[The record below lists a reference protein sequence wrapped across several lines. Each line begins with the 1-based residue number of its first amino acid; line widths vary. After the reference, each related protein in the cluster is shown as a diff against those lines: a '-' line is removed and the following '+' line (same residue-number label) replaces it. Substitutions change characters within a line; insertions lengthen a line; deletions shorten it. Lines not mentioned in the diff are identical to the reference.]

1 MGPKL
6 TNYLIL
12 WIIIF
17 VQNSNTAQNCN
28 AFLYQKDTLQYEAC
42 LIAEDAYQY
51 YQYSRE
57 YQEILD
63 KAIEKCPYFS
73 YAYRNK
79 SIAYLKSG
87 DFITWKYLIDKAVE
101 YDFRENI
108 GYRGWCKFQFFRD
121 YQGAIDDIESLEAVS
136 NGNIG
141 YSAGG
146 QYHLKVAKALCY
158 KQLGKVD
165 KAITIMEQY
174 MLDSTN
180 QISVFDHL
188 HLGVM
193 YLETGAYDKAITQ
206 LNLQS
211 IVNNLA
217 ENQYYLGLCHKK
229 MGNIT
234 LFSEHIT
241 KAKEMYLRNQKM
253 VFHYTEPIDRVY
265 SEEINQALM
274 GKEKA
279 DK

>member
-1 MGPKL
+1 MMQL
-6 TNYLIL
+6 TKYLIV
-12 WIIIF
+12 WIVGLSLNI
-17 VQNSNTAQNCN
+17 STAQNCN

-57 YQEILD
+57 YQKILD
-63 KAIEKCPYFS
+63 KAIEKCPHYS
-73 YAYRNK
+73 YAYLNK

-87 DFITWKYLIDKAVE
+87 DFITWKSLIDNAVE
-101 YDFRENI
+101 YNFRENI

-121 YQGAIDDIESLEAVS
+121 YQGAIDDIASLEAVS
-136 NGNIG
+136 KGNIG

-158 KQLGKVD
+158 KQIGNPE
-165 KAITIMEQY
+165 KAISIMEQY
-174 MLDSTN
+174 MLDTTN

-193 YLETGAYDKAITQ
+193 YLETSAYDNAVTQ
-206 LNLQS
+206 FTLQS
-211 IVNNLA
+211 RLNDLA
-217 ENQYYLGLCHKK
+217 ENQYYLALCHQKL
-229 MGNIT
+229 GNVT

-265 SEEINQALM
+265 LKEIEDAMLVDKEG
-274 GKEKA
+274 GK
-279 DK
+279 

>member
-1 MGPKL
+1 MTKL
-6 TNYLIL
+6 TKYLIV
-12 WIIIF
+12 WIVVF
-17 VQNSNTAQNCN
+17 GQNINTAQNCN

-63 KAIEKCPYFS
+63 KAIEKCPHFS
-73 YAYRNK
+73 YAYLNK

-87 DFITWKYLIDKAVE
+87 DFITWKHLIDKAVE
-101 YDFRENI
+101 YNFKENI

-136 NGNIG
+136 KGNIG

-158 KQLGKVD
+158 KQLSNVD
-165 KAITIMEQY
+165 KAISIMEPY
-174 MLDSTN
+174 MLDTTN

-193 YLETGAYDKAITQ
+193 YLETGTYDKAITHF
-206 LNLQS
+206 NLQR
-211 IVNNLA
+211 VQNDLA
-217 ENQYYLGLCHKK
+217 ENQYYLALCYQK
-229 MGNIT
+229 MGNDS

-265 SEEINQALM
+265 LKEIEDAMLRE
-274 GKEKA
+274 KEGYK
-279 DK
+279 

>member
-1 MGPKL
+1 MRKS
-6 TNYLIL
+6 TNFIIL

-17 VQNSNTAQNCN
+17 VQNISTAQNCN
-28 AFLYQKDTLQYEAC
+28 VFLYQKDTLQYEAC

-63 KAIEKCPYFS
+63 KAIEKCPHFS
-73 YAYRNK
+73 YAYLNK
-79 SIAYLKSG
+79 STAYLKSG

-101 YDFRENI
+101 YDTRENI

-121 YQGAIDDIESLEAVS
+121 YQGAIDDIESLEAAS
-136 NGNIG
+136 KGNIG

-158 KQLGKVD
+158 KQLGDVH
-165 KAITIMEQY
+165 KAITIMEEY
-174 MLDSTN
+174 MVDTTL
-180 QISVFDHL
+180 QVSVFDHL
-188 HLGVM
+188 HFGVM
-193 YLETGAYDKAITQ
+193 YLETGIYEKAITQ

-211 IVNNLA
+211 AQNDLA
-217 ENQYYLGLCHKK
+217 ENQYYLALCYQK
-229 MGNIT
+229 MGNDT
-234 LFSEHIT
+234 LFNEHIA

-265 SEEINQALM
+265 LKEIESAMEVQKDDN
-274 GKEKA
+274 K
-279 DK
+279 

>member
-1 MGPKL
+1 MIKL
-6 TNYLIL
+6 TKY
-12 WIIIF
+12 IIVWVIALS
-17 VQNSNTAQNCN
+17 QTISSAQNCK
-28 AFLYQKDTLQYEAC
+28 AFLYQKDTIQYEAC
-42 LIAEDAYQY
+42 LIAEDAHRY

-63 KAIEKCPYFS
+63 KAIEKCPHFS

-79 SIAYLKSG
+79 STAYLKSG
-87 DFITWKYLIDKAVE
+87 DFITWKYLIDKAVD

-136 NGNIG
+136 KGNIG

-146 QYHLKVAKALCY
+146 HYHLKVAKALCY
-158 KQLGKVD
+158 KQLGDVD

-174 MLDSTN
+174 LLDSTN

-193 YLETGAYDKAITQ
+193 YLQTDAYDKAITQ
-206 LNLQS
+206 FNLQVTES
-211 IVNNLA
+211 DLA
-217 ENQYYLGLCHKK
+217 ENQYYLALCHKK
-229 MGNIT
+229 MGNDS
-234 LFSEHIT
+234 LFTEHIN
-241 KAKEMYLRNQKM
+241 KAKEMYLSNQKM

-265 SEEINQALM
+265 LKEIEDAM
-274 GKEKA
+274 MIDKKA

>member
-1 MGPKL
+1 MRKS
-6 TNYLIL
+6 TNFIIL

-17 VQNSNTAQNCN
+17 FQNISTAQNCN
-28 AFLYQKDTLQYEAC
+28 VFLYQKDTLQYEAC

-63 KAIEKCPYFS
+63 KAIEKCPHFS

-79 SIAYLKSG
+79 STAYLKSG

-121 YQGAIDDIESLEAVS
+121 YQGAIDDIEALEAVS
-136 NGNIG
+136 KGNIG

-158 KQLGKVD
+158 KQLGDID
-165 KAITIMEQY
+165 KAISIMEQY
-174 MLDSTN
+174 MIDSTN

-193 YLETGAYDKAITQ
+193 YLETGTYDKAITQ
-206 LNLQS
+206 LNLQTTQ
-211 IVNNLA
+211 NDLA
-217 ENQYYLGLCHKK
+217 ENQYYLALCHQK
-229 MGNIT
+229 MGNT
-234 LFSEHIT
+234 DLFTIHIT

-253 VFHYTEPIDRVY
+253 IFHYTEPIDRVY
-265 SEEINQALM
+265 LEEMDKALSLA
-274 GKEKA
+274 KE
-279 DK
+279 

>member
-1 MGPKL
+1 MRKS
-6 TNYLIL
+6 TNFIIL

-17 VQNSNTAQNCN
+17 FQNISTAQNCN
-28 AFLYQKDTLQYEAC
+28 VFLYQKDTLQYEAC

-63 KAIEKCPYFS
+63 KAIEKCPHFS

-79 SIAYLKSG
+79 STAYLKSG

-121 YQGAIDDIESLEAVS
+121 YQGAIDDIEALEAVS
-136 NGNIG
+136 KGNIG

-158 KQLGKVD
+158 KQLGDID
-165 KAITIMEQY
+165 KAISIMEQY
-174 MLDSTN
+174 MIDSTN

-193 YLETGAYDKAITQ
+193 YLETGTYDKAITQ
-206 LNLQS
+206 LNLQTTQ
-211 IVNNLA
+211 NDLA
-217 ENQYYLGLCHKK
+217 ENQYYLALCHQK
-229 MGNIT
+229 MGNT
-234 LFSEHIT
+234 DLFTTHIT

-253 VFHYTEPIDRVY
+253 IFHYTEPIDRVY
-265 SEEINQALM
+265 LEEMDKALSLA
-274 GKEKA
+274 KE
-279 DK
+279 

>member
-1 MGPKL
+1 MRKL
-6 TNYLIL
+6 TNFIIL
-12 WIIIF
+12 WSIIF
-17 VQNSNTAQNCN
+17 VQNISTAQNCN
-28 AFLYQKDTLQYEAC
+28 VFLYQKDTLQYEAC

-63 KAIEKCPYFS
+63 KAIEKCPHFS
-73 YAYRNK
+73 FAYRNK
-79 SIAYLKSG
+79 STAYLKSG

-121 YQGAIDDIESLEAVS
+121 YQGAIEDIEALEAVS
-136 NGNIG
+136 KGNIG

-158 KQLGKVD
+158 KQLGDID
-165 KAITIMEQY
+165 KAISIMEQY
-174 MLDSTN
+174 MIDSTN

-193 YLETGAYDKAITQ
+193 YLETGTYDKAITQ

-211 IVNNLA
+211 KQNDLA
-217 ENQYYLGLCHKK
+217 ENQYYLALCHQK
-229 MGNIT
+229 MGIT
-234 LFSEHIT
+234 DLFTTHIT

-253 VFHYTEPIDRVY
+253 IFHYTEPIDRIY
-265 SEEINQALM
+265 LKEMDKALSLA
-274 GKEKA
+274 KE
-279 DK
+279 

>member
-1 MGPKL
+1 MTKI
-6 TNYLIL
+6 TKYLIV
-12 WIIIF
+12 WIVALSLNI
-17 VQNSNTAQNCN
+17 SKAQNCN

-63 KAIEKCPYFS
+63 KAIEKCPHFS
-73 YAYRNK
+73 YAYLNK

-87 DFITWKYLIDKAVE
+87 DFITWKHLIDKAVE
-101 YDFRENI
+101 YNFRENI

-136 NGNIG
+136 KTNIG

-158 KQLGKVD
+158 KQLGNID
-165 KAITIMEQY
+165 KAISIMEPY
-174 MLDSTN
+174 MLDTTN
-180 QISVFDHL
+180 IISVFDHL

-206 LNLQS
+206 FNLQS
-211 IVNNLA
+211 TQNELA
-217 ENQYYLGLCHKK
+217 ENQYYLALCYQK
-229 MGNIT
+229 MGNDS

-265 SEEINQALM
+265 REEINQALM
-274 GKEKA
+274 GQKKA

>member
-1 MGPKL
+1 MRKS
-6 TNYLIL
+6 TNF
-12 WIIIF
+12 IIF
-17 VQNSNTAQNCN
+17 WSIIFIQNISTAQNCN
-28 AFLYQKDTLQYEAC
+28 VFLYQKDTLQYEAC
-42 LIAEDAYQY
+42 LIAEDAYLY

-63 KAIEKCPYFS
+63 KAIEKCPHFS

-79 SIAYLKSG
+79 STAYLKSG

-121 YQGAIDDIESLEAVS
+121 YQGAIEDIEALEAVS
-136 NGNIG
+136 KGNIG

-158 KQLGKVD
+158 KQLGDID
-165 KAITIMEQY
+165 KAISIMEQY
-174 MLDSTN
+174 MIDSTN

-193 YLETGAYDKAITQ
+193 YLETGTYDKAITQ

-211 IVNNLA
+211 KQNDLA
-217 ENQYYLGLCHKK
+217 ENQYYLALCHQK
-229 MGNIT
+229 MGIT
-234 LFSEHIT
+234 DLFTTHIT

-253 VFHYTEPIDRVY
+253 IFHYTEPIDRVY
-265 SEEINQALM
+265 LEEMDKALSLA
-274 GKEKA
+274 KE
-279 DK
+279 

>member
-1 MGPKL
+1 MKKS
-6 TNYLIL
+6 TNF
-12 WIIIF
+12 IIF
-17 VQNSNTAQNCN
+17 WSIIFAQNISTAQNCN
-28 AFLYQKDTLQYEAC
+28 VFLYQKDTSQYEAC

-63 KAIEKCPYFS
+63 KAIEKCPHFS

-79 SIAYLKSG
+79 STAYLKSG

-121 YQGAIDDIESLEAVS
+121 YQGAIDDIESLEAIS
-136 NGNIG
+136 KGNIG

-158 KQLGKVD
+158 KQLGNID
-165 KAITIMEQY
+165 KAISIIEQY
-174 MLDSTN
+174 MIDSIN

-193 YLETGAYDKAITQ
+193 YLETGAYHKAIIQ
-206 LNLQS
+206 FNLQS
-211 IVNNLA
+211 TLNDLA
-217 ENQYYLGLCHKK
+217 ENQYYLAMCHEK
-229 MGNIT
+229 MRNT
-234 LFSEHIT
+234 LLFTTHIT

-253 VFHYTEPIDRVY
+253 IFHYTEPIDRIY
-265 SEEINQALM
+265 LEEIDKALSSP
-274 GKEKA
+274 KE
-279 DK
+279 

>member
-1 MGPKL
+1 MKKS
-6 TNYLIL
+6 TNF
-12 WIIIF
+12 IIF
-17 VQNSNTAQNCN
+17 WSIIFAQNISTSQNCN
-28 AFLYQKDTLQYEAC
+28 VFLYQKDTSQYEAC

-63 KAIEKCPYFS
+63 KAIEKCPHFS

-79 SIAYLKSG
+79 STAYLKSG

-121 YQGAIDDIESLEAVS
+121 YQGAIDDIESLEAIS
-136 NGNIG
+136 KGNIG

-158 KQLGKVD
+158 KQLGNID
-165 KAITIMEQY
+165 KAISIIEQY
-174 MLDSTN
+174 MIDSIN

-193 YLETGAYDKAITQ
+193 YLKTGAYHKAITQ
-206 LNLQS
+206 FNLQS
-211 IVNNLA
+211 TLNDLA
-217 ENQYYLGLCHKK
+217 ENQYYLAMCHEK
-229 MGNIT
+229 MRNT
-234 LFSEHIT
+234 LLFTIHIT

-253 VFHYTEPIDRVY
+253 IFHYTEPIDRIY
-265 SEEINQALM
+265 LEEIDKALSSP
-274 GKEKA
+274 KE
-279 DK
+279 

>member
-1 MGPKL
+1 MTKI
-6 TNYLIL
+6 TKYLIV
-12 WIIIF
+12 WIIALSLNI
-17 VQNSNTAQNCN
+17 SKAQNCN

-63 KAIEKCPYFS
+63 KAIEKCPHFS
-73 YAYRNK
+73 YAYLNK

-101 YDFRENI
+101 YNFRENI

-136 NGNIG
+136 KGNIG

-158 KQLGKVD
+158 KQLGNID
-165 KAITIMEQY
+165 KAISIMEQY
-174 MLDSTN
+174 MLDTTN
-180 QISVFDHL
+180 QVSVFDHL

-193 YLETGAYDKAITQ
+193 YLETGTYDKAITQ
-206 LNLQS
+206 FNLQS
-211 IVNNLA
+211 TQNELA
-217 ENQYYLGLCHKK
+217 ENKYYLALCYQK
-229 MGNIT
+229 MGNDS
-234 LFSEHIT
+234 LFSENIT
-241 KAKEMYLRNQKM
+241 KAKEMYLRKQKM

-265 SEEINQALM
+265 LEVINQVLM
-274 GKEKA
+274 RQEKA

>member
-1 MGPKL
+1 MRKL
-6 TNYLIL
+6 TNFIIL

-17 VQNSNTAQNCN
+17 VQNISTAQNCN
-28 AFLYQKDTLQYEAC
+28 VFLYQKDTLQYEAC

-63 KAIEKCPYFS
+63 KAIEKCPHFS
-73 YAYRNK
+73 FAYRNK
-79 SIAYLKSG
+79 STAYLKSG

-121 YQGAIDDIESLEAVS
+121 YQGAIEDIEALEAVS
-136 NGNIG
+136 KGNIG

-158 KQLGKVD
+158 KQLGDID
-165 KAITIMEQY
+165 KAISIMEQY
-174 MLDSTN
+174 MIDSTN

-193 YLETGAYDKAITQ
+193 YLETGTYDKAITQ

-211 IVNNLA
+211 KQNDLA
-217 ENQYYLGLCHKK
+217 ENQYYLALCHQK
-229 MGNIT
+229 MGIT
-234 LFSEHIT
+234 DLFTTHIT

-253 VFHYTEPIDRVY
+253 IFHYTEPIDRIY
-265 SEEINQALM
+265 LKEMDKALSLA
-274 GKEKA
+274 KE
-279 DK
+279 

>member
-1 MGPKL
+1 MIRIPK
-6 TNYLIL
+6 YFIL
-12 WIIIF
+12 CM
-17 VQNSNTAQNCN
+17 VVLGQNTITAQNCK

-42 LIAEDAYQY
+42 LIAEDAHRY

-63 KAIEKCPYFS
+63 KAIEKCPHFS

-79 SIAYLKSG
+79 STAYLKSG

-136 NGNIG
+136 KGNIG

-146 QYHLKVAKALCY
+146 HYHLKVAKALSY
-158 KQLGKVD
+158 KQLGDVD
-165 KAITIMEQY
+165 KAITVMELF

-193 YLETGAYDKAITQ
+193 YLETGVYDKAITQ
-206 LNLQS
+206 FDLQS
-211 IVNNLA
+211 IESDLA
-217 ENQYYLGLCHKK
+217 ENQYYLALCHQK
-229 MGNIT
+229 MGNHS
-234 LFSEHIT
+234 LFSKHIA

-253 VFHYTEPIDRVY
+253 TFHYTEPIDRVY
-265 SEEINQALM
+265 LKEIEDAM
-274 GKEKA
+274 MIDKKA
-279 DK
+279 D

>member
-1 MGPKL
+1 MTKL
-6 TNYLIL
+6 TKY
-12 WIIIF
+12 IIVWVIALC
-17 VQNSNTAQNCN
+17 QTISTAQNCN
-28 AFLYQKDTLQYEAC
+28 VFLYQKDTLHYEAC

-63 KAIEKCPYFS
+63 KAIEKCPHFS

-79 SIAYLKSG
+79 STAYLKSG

-121 YQGAIDDIESLEAVS
+121 YKGAIDDVESLEAVS
-136 NGNIG
+136 KGNIG

-146 QYHLKVAKALCY
+146 HYHLKVAKALCY
-158 KQLGKVD
+158 KQLGDVN
-165 KAITIMEQY
+165 KAITIMEEY
-174 MLDSTN
+174 MADTTL
-180 QISVFDHL
+180 QVSVFDHL
-188 HLGVM
+188 HLGVL
-193 YLETGAYDKAITQ
+193 YLETGIYDKAITQ

-211 IVNNLA
+211 TQNDLA
-217 ENQYYLGLCHKK
+217 ENQYYLALCHQK
-229 MGNIT
+229 MGNDS
-234 LFSEHIT
+234 LFNEHIT

-265 SEEINQALM
+265 LEEINQALI
-274 GKEKA
+274 GNEKA

>member
-1 MGPKL
+1 MIMIRIYTILLINLL
-6 TNYLIL
+6 TFAITN
-12 WIIIF
+12 
-17 VQNSNTAQNCN
+17 AQNCN
-28 AFLYQKDTLQYEAC
+28 VFLYQKDTLQHEAC
-42 LIAEDAYQY
+42 IIAQDAYSH
-51 YQYSRE
+51 YQYSKE

-63 KAIEKCPYFS
+63 KAIEKCPHFS

-79 SIAYLKSG
+79 SMAYLKSG

-121 YQGAIDDIESLEAVS
+121 YQGCIDDIEALEAIS
-136 NGNIG
+136 KGNIG

-158 KQLGKVD
+158 KQLGDVD
-165 KAITIMEQY
+165 KAITIMEDY
-174 MLDSTN
+174 MTDPTT

-193 YLETGAYDKAITQ
+193 YLESGEYDKAIIQ
-206 LNLQS
+206 FNLQS
-211 IVNNLA
+211 TQNELA
-217 ENQYYLGLCHKK
+217 ENQYYLAICHQK
-229 MGNIT
+229 MGNIA
-234 LFSEHIT
+234 LFSDHII

-265 SEEINQALM
+265 LKEIEDAMMKPKKNN
-274 GKEKA
+274 K
-279 DK
+279 

>member
-1 MGPKL
+1 MRKS
-6 TNYLIL
+6 TNF
-12 WIIIF
+12 IIF
-17 VQNSNTAQNCN
+17 WSIIFIQNISTAQNCN
-28 AFLYQKDTLQYEAC
+28 VFLYQKDTLQYEAC

-63 KAIEKCPYFS
+63 KAIEKCPHFS
-73 YAYRNK
+73 FAYRNK
-79 SIAYLKSG
+79 STAYLKSG

-121 YQGAIDDIESLEAVS
+121 YQGAIEDIEALEAVS
-136 NGNIG
+136 KGNIG

-158 KQLGKVD
+158 KQLGDID
-165 KAITIMEQY
+165 KAISIMEQY
-174 MLDSTN
+174 MIDSTN

-193 YLETGAYDKAITQ
+193 YLETGTYDKAITQ

-211 IVNNLA
+211 KQNDLA
-217 ENQYYLGLCHKK
+217 ENQYYLALCHQK
-229 MGNIT
+229 MGIT
-234 LFSEHIT
+234 DLFTTHIT

-253 VFHYTEPIDRVY
+253 IFHYTEPIDRIY
-265 SEEINQALM
+265 LKEMDKALSLA
-274 GKEKA
+274 KE
-279 DK
+279 

>member
-1 MGPKL
+1 MRKS
-6 TNYLIL
+6 TNF
-12 WIIIF
+12 IIF
-17 VQNSNTAQNCN
+17 WSIIFIQNISTAQNCN
-28 AFLYQKDTLQYEAC
+28 VFLYQKDTLQYEAC

-63 KAIEKCPYFS
+63 KAIEKCPHFS

-79 SIAYLKSG
+79 STAYLKSG

-121 YQGAIDDIESLEAVS
+121 YQGAIDDIEALEAVS
-136 NGNIG
+136 KGNIG

-158 KQLGKVD
+158 KQLGNID
-165 KAITIMEQY
+165 KAISIMEQY
-174 MLDSTN
+174 MIDSTN

-193 YLETGAYDKAITQ
+193 YLETGTYDKAITQ

-211 IVNNLA
+211 KQNDLA
-217 ENQYYLGLCHKK
+217 ENQYYLALCHQK
-229 MGNIT
+229 MGIT
-234 LFSEHIT
+234 DLFTTHIT

-253 VFHYTEPIDRVY
+253 IFHYTEPIDRIY
-265 SEEINQALM
+265 LKEMDKALSLA
-274 GKEKA
+274 KE
-279 DK
+279 

>member
-1 MGPKL
+1 MNKPI
-6 TNYLIL
+6 NYIVLCF
-12 WIIIF
+12 IIF
-17 VQNSNTAQNCN
+17 GQNISTAQNCN

-42 LIAEDAYQY
+42 LIAEDAERY

-57 YQEILD
+57 YQEIQD
-63 KAIEKCPYFS
+63 KAIEKCPHFS

-79 SIAYLKSG
+79 STAYLKSG

-121 YQGAIDDIESLEAVS
+121 YQGAIDDIESLEDVTK
-136 NGNIG
+136 GNIG

-146 QYHLKVAKALCY
+146 HYHLKVAKALSY
-158 KQLGKVD
+158 KQLGDID

-174 MLDSTN
+174 LLDSTN

-188 HLGVM
+188 HLGVL
-193 YLETGAYDKAITQ
+193 YLETGVYDKAITQ
-206 LNLQS
+206 FNLQS
-211 IVNNLA
+211 VQSELA
-217 ENQYYLGLCHKK
+217 ENQYYLALCHQK
-229 MGNIT
+229 MGNDS
-234 LFSEHIT
+234 LFSEHIA

-253 VFHYTEPIDRVY
+253 TFHYTEPIDRVY
-265 SEEINQALM
+265 LKEIEDAM
-274 GKEKA
+274 MIDKKA

>member
-1 MGPKL
+1 MMQL
-6 TNYLIL
+6 TKYLIV
-12 WIIIF
+12 WIVGLSLNI
-17 VQNSNTAQNCN
+17 STAQNCN

-63 KAIEKCPYFS
+63 KAIEKCPHYS
-73 YAYRNK
+73 YAYLNK

-87 DFITWKYLIDKAVE
+87 DFITWKSLIDKAVE
-101 YDFRENI
+101 YNFRENI
-108 GYRGWCKFQFFRD
+108 GYRGWCKFQFFKD
-121 YQGAIDDIESLEAVS
+121 YQGAIDDIASLEAVS
-136 NGNIG
+136 KGNIG

-158 KQLGKVD
+158 KQIGNPE
-165 KAITIMEQY
+165 KAISIMEQY
-174 MLDSTN
+174 MLDSTK

-193 YLETGAYDKAITQ
+193 YLETSAYDNAVTQ
-206 LNLQS
+206 FTLQS
-211 IVNNLA
+211 RLNDLA
-217 ENQYYLGLCHKK
+217 ENQYYLALCHQKL
-229 MGNIT
+229 GNIT

-265 SEEINQALM
+265 LKEIEDAMLVD
-274 GKEKA
+274 KEGEK
-279 DK
+279 

>member
-1 MGPKL
+1 MIKL
-6 TNYLIL
+6 TKY
-12 WIIIF
+12 IIVWVIALS
-17 VQNSNTAQNCN
+17 QTISSAQNCK
-28 AFLYQKDTLQYEAC
+28 AFLYQKDTIQYEAC
-42 LIAEDAYQY
+42 LIAEDAHRY

-57 YQEILD
+57 YQEMQD
-63 KAIEKCPYFS
+63 KAIEKCPHFS

-79 SIAYLKSG
+79 STAYLKSG

-121 YQGAIDDIESLEAVS
+121 YQGAIDDIESLEAVTK
-136 NGNIG
+136 GNIG

-146 QYHLKVAKALCY
+146 HYHLKVAKALCY
-158 KQLGKVD
+158 KQLGDVD

-174 MLDSTN
+174 LLDSTN

-193 YLETGAYDKAITQ
+193 YLQTDAYDKAITQ
-206 LNLQS
+206 FNLQVTES
-211 IVNNLA
+211 DLA
-217 ENQYYLGLCHKK
+217 ENQYYLALCHQK
-229 MGNIT
+229 MGNDS
-234 LFSEHIT
+234 LFTVHIT
-241 KAKEMYLRNQKM
+241 KAKEMYLRKQKM

-265 SEEINQALM
+265 LKEIEDAM
-274 GKEKA
+274 MIKKKA

>member
-1 MGPKL
+1 MRKL
-6 TNYLIL
+6 TNFIIL

-17 VQNSNTAQNCN
+17 VQNISTAQNCN
-28 AFLYQKDTLQYEAC
+28 VFLYQKDTLQYEAC

-63 KAIEKCPYFS
+63 KAIEKCPHFS
-73 YAYRNK
+73 FAYRNK
-79 SIAYLKSG
+79 STAYLKSG

-121 YQGAIDDIESLEAVS
+121 YQGAIDDIEALEAVS
-136 NGNIG
+136 KGNIG

-158 KQLGKVD
+158 KQLGEID
-165 KAITIMEQY
+165 KAISIMEQY
-174 MLDSTN
+174 MIDSTN

-193 YLETGAYDKAITQ
+193 YLETGTYDKAITQ

-211 IVNNLA
+211 TQNNLA
-217 ENQYYLGLCHKK
+217 ENQYYLALCHQK
-229 MGNIT
+229 MGNT
-234 LFSEHIT
+234 DLFTIHIT

-253 VFHYTEPIDRVY
+253 IFHYTEPIDRVY
-265 SEEINQALM
+265 LEEMDKALSLA
-274 GKEKA
+274 KE
-279 DK
+279 

>member
-1 MGPKL
+1 MTKL
-6 TNYLIL
+6 TKY
-12 WIIIF
+12 IIVWVIALS
-17 VQNSNTAQNCN
+17 QTISSAQNCN
-28 AFLYQKDTLQYEAC
+28 VFLYQKDTLQYEAC

-63 KAIEKCPYFS
+63 KAIEKCPHFS

-79 SIAYLKSG
+79 STAYLKSG

-121 YQGAIDDIESLEAVS
+121 YKGAIDDIESLEAVS
-136 NGNIG
+136 KGNIG

-146 QYHLKVAKALCY
+146 HYHLKVAKALCY
-158 KQLGKVD
+158 KQLGDVD
-165 KAITIMEQY
+165 KAISIMEEY

-193 YLETGAYDKAITQ
+193 YLETGTYDKAITQ

-211 IVNNLA
+211 VQNDLA
-217 ENQYYLGLCHKK
+217 ENQYYLALCHQK
-229 MGNIT
+229 MGNDS
-234 LFSEHIT
+234 LFIEHIT

-265 SEEINQALM
+265 LEEINHVLI
-274 GKEKA
+274 GNKKA

>member
-1 MGPKL
+1 MNKS
-6 TNYLIL
+6 IL
-12 WIIIF
+12 YIYFLSIIF
-17 VQNSNTAQNCN
+17 VHNKITAQNCN
-28 AFLYQKDTLQYEAC
+28 VFLYQKDTLQYQAC

-63 KAIEKCPYFS
+63 KAIEKCAHFS
-73 YAYRNK
+73 YAYRSK
-79 SIAYLKSG
+79 STAYLKSG

-121 YQGAIDDIESLEAVS
+121 YQGAIDDIESLEVVS
-136 NGNIG
+136 KGNVG

-158 KQLGKVD
+158 KQLGNIE
-165 KAITIMEQY
+165 KAISIMEQY

-180 QISVFDHL
+180 QVSVFDHL
-188 HLGVM
+188 HFGVM
-193 YLETGAYDKAITQ
+193 YLEVGAYEKAITQ

-211 IVNNLA
+211 VQNDLA
-217 ENQYYLGLCHKK
+217 ENQYYLALCYQK
-229 MGNIT
+229 MGKT
-234 LFSEHIT
+234 PLFKTHIT

-265 SEEINQALM
+265 LKEIEDTMMPQE
-274 GKEKA
+274 GR

>member
-1 MGPKL
+1 MRKS
-6 TNYLIL
+6 TNFIIL

-17 VQNSNTAQNCN
+17 VQNISTAQNCN
-28 AFLYQKDTLQYEAC
+28 VFLYQKDTLQYEAC

-63 KAIEKCPYFS
+63 KAIEKCPHFS
-73 YAYRNK
+73 YAYLNK
-79 SIAYLKSG
+79 STAYLKSG

-101 YDFRENI
+101 YDTRENI

-121 YQGAIDDIESLEAVS
+121 YQGAIDDIESLEAAS
-136 NGNIG
+136 KGNIG

-158 KQLGKVD
+158 KQLGDVH
-165 KAITIMEQY
+165 KAITIMEEY
-174 MLDSTN
+174 MVDTTL
-180 QISVFDHL
+180 QVSVFDHF

-193 YLETGAYDKAITQ
+193 YLEIADYDNAITQ

-211 IVNNLA
+211 AQNDLA
-217 ENQYYLGLCHKK
+217 ENQYYLALCYQK
-229 MGNIT
+229 MGNDT
-234 LFSEHIT
+234 LFNEHIA

-265 SEEINQALM
+265 LKEIESAMEVQKDDN
-274 GKEKA
+274 K
-279 DK
+279 

>member
-1 MGPKL
+1 MRKL
-6 TNYLIL
+6 TNFIIL

-17 VQNSNTAQNCN
+17 VQNITTAQNCN
-28 AFLYQKDTLQYEAC
+28 VFLYQKDTLQYEAC
-42 LIAEDAYQY
+42 LIAEDAYLY

-63 KAIEKCPYFS
+63 KAIEKCPHFS

-79 SIAYLKSG
+79 STAYLKSG

-121 YQGAIDDIESLEAVS
+121 YQGAIEDIEALEAVS
-136 NGNIG
+136 KGNIG

-158 KQLGKVD
+158 KQLGDID
-165 KAITIMEQY
+165 KAISIMEQY
-174 MLDSTN
+174 MIDSTN

-193 YLETGAYDKAITQ
+193 YLETGTYDKAITQ

-211 IVNNLA
+211 KQNDLA
-217 ENQYYLGLCHKK
+217 ENQFYLALCHQK
-229 MGNIT
+229 MGNTDMFTI
-234 LFSEHIT
+234 HIT

-253 VFHYTEPIDRVY
+253 IFHLLQNV
-265 SEEINQALM
+265 L
-274 GKEKA
+274 
-279 DK
+279 